1 MARLSQTDYR
11 AEPFVSC
18 LMPQKK
24 YEAIHMLEDENEAV
38 RLAVRLAGNL
48 NEAQAG
54 AGFEA
59 EELSPVVVARVCME
73 SAVEDKGQKP
83 SFTREEMALLA
94 EGYFAIDGF
103 FCDDPAVYDAGDT
116 RGGVL
121 HTFQPAS
128 VGQLPTPFTLRGCT
142 IRNCVIG
149 AKGLDTGGITLCG
162 CTVENCQLGLQ
173 NSHAF
178 NTLFTGNTIGCLGR
192 CTVRFS
198 DFVSN
203 AHDVAYAN
211 NGDGG
216 WVASGTP

>member
-1 MARLSQTDYR
+1 MDLVLEQKNVILRSAD
-11 AEPFVSC
+11 
-18 LMPQKK
+18 PQ
-24 YEAIHMLEDENEAV
+24 
-38 RLAVRLAGNL
+38 
-48 NEAQAG
+48 
-54 AGFEA
+54 
-59 EELSPVVVARVCME
+59 
-73 SAVEDKGQKP
+73 
-83 SFTREEMALLA
+83 
-94 EGYFAIDGF
+94 
-103 FCDDPAVYDAGDT
+103 DPAVFTGANYQGEAKPTATMGFPNQAFIVRVNPSSAALVLENIVIDGGDT

-128 VGQLPTPFTLRGCT
+128 VGQLPTPFTLRDCT

-216 WVASGTP
+216 WVASGSP